1 VVCGR
6 TFADSLQMWVEVE
19 RDNPAPLTPL
29 PVRNGRFRAG
39 LTIGLTTDEALPCTD
54 DEVGFAVLGP
64 AG

>member
-1 VVCGR
+1 
-6 TFADSLQMWVEVE
+6 MWVEVE